1 MNIKTH
7 THTPNSHTQTPTS
20 AHNSFKATYKHDER
34 YRGEEPEWLRH
45 HSAQRRALTFKV
57 CPFLDSL
64 QFAQRPGV
72 AGGGSLNVLI
82 RTGSPGENT
91 QTYLYILFQEGSSP
105 RARRSCIETNSCP
118 SSLPPLGDE
127 PTETL
132 GIQRT
137 FSRSDHIQ
145 PR

>member
-1 MNIKTH
+1 MNINTH
-7 THTPNSHTQTPTS
+7 THTPQTLTHRLQRQHTTVSRLLINTVSVTEASSHFQSLSLPGLS
-20 AHNSFKATYKHDER
+20 SVR
-34 YRGEEPEWLRH
+34 PE
-45 HSAQRRALTFKV
+45 TGG
-57 CPFLDSL
+57 
-64 QFAQRPGV
+64 GV
-72 AGGGSLNVLI
+72 GWGGSLNVLI

-137 FSRSDHIQ
+137 FSRSHAEA
-145 PR
+145 RSLKVAVSV